1 VVAVSAKQRDKP
13 KVKCIRHRLVN
24 NWEETVSDYILEM
37 KGIDKAFVGTLALNK
52 VDFSLKKG
60 EIMALIGENGA
71 GKSTLMNVLMGIH
84 RADSGQILLN
94 GEPIENRSPYD
105 ALLKGIGMVPQE
117 LNLIPDISVAEN
129 ILLHKHQKKGIFI
142 NWEDTIRLAAK
153 EIKNLNLD
161 IDPRTKVRNLS
172 AAYQQLVSIA
182 RTLAVGSN
190 IIILDEP
197 TASLTSKETEHLF
210 EVIRKLKNEGKS
222 IIIIT
227 HHLDEVER
235 LADRVSIMR
244 DSKMVKVARVSE
256 LSTDEM
262 IFHMANEKVIQTQ
275 KTEYH
280 YSNEE
285 ILVVQDYS
293 REHEFHNV
301 NFSVKKGEVFGVAG
315 LVGAGRTELFNCI
328 YGLTKRKT
336 GKLFFEGKEVSI
348 SSPGNA
354 IKRGIGLVPEERR
367 RLGIFP
373 VMSVYENIMIPSY
386 DTIKK
391 GGLIR
396 FKNARTRSDEHI
408 RKLRIKTPSNLTA
421 VRSLSGGNQQKVIL
435 ARWMEKKVKLLILD
449 EPTRGIDV
457 RAKTEIYRLIGD
469 MAKNGVTIVVISSE
483 IDELI
488 TVSDRIM
495 IMFNGEV
502 KGIVTPSSDVG
513 REEILRIAL
522 Q

>member
-1 VVAVSAKQRDKP
+1 MS
-13 KVKCIRHRLVN
+13 N
-24 NWEETVSDYILEM
+24 YILEM
-37 KGIDKAFVGTLALNK
+37 TGIKKAFVGTLALNK
-52 VDFSLKKG
+52 VDFSLGKG

-84 RADSGQILLN
+84 RSDSGQILLN
-94 GEPIENRSPYD
+94 GKQIENKSPYD

-117 LNLIPDISVAEN
+117 LNLIQDISTAEN

-142 NWEDTIRLAAK
+142 DWEDTIRLAEK
-153 EIKNLNLD
+153 EIKKLYVD

-182 RTLAVGSN
+182 RTLAVGTN
-190 IIILDEP
+190 IIIMDEP

-210 EVIRKLKNEGKS
+210 EVIRKLKGEGKS

-227 HHLDEVER
+227 HHLDEVIS

-244 DSKMVKVARVSE
+244 DGKMVKVAKVADMT
-256 LSTDEM
+256 TDEM
-262 IFHMANEKVIQTQ
+262 IFHMANEKVVQSQ
-275 KTEYH
+275 KTEH
-280 YSNEE
+280 HFTDED
-285 ILVVQDYS
+285 ILVVEDFS
-293 REHEFHNV
+293 RKQEFRNV
-301 NFSVKKGEVFGVAG
+301 NFSIKKGEVFGVAG

-336 GKLFFEGKEVSI
+336 GRLYFEGQEVNI
-348 SSPGNA
+348 TSPDNA
-354 IKRGIGLVPEERR
+354 IKHGMGLVPEERR

-373 VMSVYENIMIPSY
+373 VMSVFENIMIPSY
-386 DTIKK
+386 DKIKK
-391 GGLIR
+391 AGIIR
-396 FKNARTRSDEHI
+396 FKSAYAKSDEHI
-408 RKLRIKTPSNLTA
+408 RKLRIKTPSNLTS

-457 RAKTEIYRLIGD
+457 RAKTEIYKLIGD
-469 MAKNGVTIVVISSE
+469 MARNGITIVVISSE

-495 IMFNGEV
+495 VMFNGEV
-502 KGIVTPSSDVG
+502 KGIVTPEQGIG
-513 REEILRIAL
+513 REEVLKIAL